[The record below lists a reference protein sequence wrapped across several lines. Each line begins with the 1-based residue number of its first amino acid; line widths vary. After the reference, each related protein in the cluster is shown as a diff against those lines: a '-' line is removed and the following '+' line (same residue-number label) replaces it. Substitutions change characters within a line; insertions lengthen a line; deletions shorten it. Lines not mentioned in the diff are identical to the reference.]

1 MIVRLVGLA
10 AAQSALVKM
19 ILMVALGEE
28 EKAVCYIHVCKSIM
42 TVIWSPRFLPFH
54 PIALTRS

>member
-1 MIVRLVGLA
+1 MVVRLVGL

-28 EKAVCYIHVCKSIM
+28 EKAVCYIHVCRFIM
-42 TVIWSPRFLPFH
+42 KVIWSPRFLLFIQLH
-54 PIALTRS
+54 SFMM